1 MGRRPC
7 RRLKRYDENHDH
19 HRVDFETIK
28 ARVDPWSR
36 QSVMD
41 MLKVLVAKKEI
52 VVHDPCDLTTASV
65 HFQH

>member
-1 MGRRPC
+1 
-7 RRLKRYDENHDH
+7 
-19 HRVDFETIK
+19 VDIETIK

-41 MLKVLVAKKEI
+41 MLKVLVVKKEI

-65 HFQH
+65 HFQR